1 MKINNP
7 LRAKK
12 FVIKYSKT
20 LNRQFLEIKVLEGPT
35 IPLEAACAYVIMVS
49 LIYRRDMEALTP
61 KRRTA
66 RRPQKRSN
74 FNQFVCKDIH

>member
-7 LRAKK
+7 LRANK

-35 IPLEAACAYVIMVS
+35 ILLEAACGSVITDS
-49 LIYRRDMEALTP
+49 LTYRD
-61 KRRTA
+61 
-66 RRPQKRSN
+66 
-74 FNQFVCKDIH
+74 

>member
-1 MKINNP
+1 MKNLLKINNP

-49 LIYRRDMEALTP
+49 LIYKDWHGSFHTKETYC
-61 KRRTA
+61 KTA
-66 RRPQKRSN
+66 TKKK
-74 FNQFVCKDIH
+74 QF

>member
-1 MKINNP
+1 MKNLMKINNP

-49 LIYRRDMEALTP
+49 LIYRERHGSSHTKEMYC
-61 KRRTA
+61 KTA
-66 RRPQKRSN
+66 TKKKQL
-74 FNQFVCKDIH
+74 